1 MIFCTIFYCR
11 FLTNKRRYHILKD
24 SQFQI
29 NIICIW
35 DFFNKKNARHSCFH
49 SCYLVYSLSEKHYLL
64 WSFTLTKA
72 FCNVTSNY
80 VCFSLQKPSRC
91 LWTFICRRG
100 ACSWRESF
108 NLLQACRTLQHSP
121 ATCHEKRTLFDWLKF
136 SAIVIIFCHYL
147 SFVLEII
154 GWLYS
159 CWRSSLI
166 IFLSHLKIL
175 VLW

>member
-35 DFFNKKNARHSCFH
+35 NFFNKKNARHSCCS
-49 SCYLVYSLSEKHYLL
+49 SCYLVYSLSLKHFLFYYK
-64 WSFTLTKA
+64 TKA
-72 FCNVTSNY
+72 FCNITSNY
-80 VCFSLQKPSRC
+80 ICFPLQKPSRC

-121 ATCHEKRTLFDWLKF
+121 ATCHEKCTLFDWLKL
-136 SAIVIIFCHYL
+136 SAIVIISY
-147 SFVLEII
+147 VII
-154 GWLYS
+154 Y
-159 CWRSSLI
+159 
-166 IFLSHLKIL
+166 HLF
-175 VLW
+175 

>member
-35 DFFNKKNARHSCFH
+35 DFFNKKNARHSCCS
-49 SCYLVYSLSEKHYLL
+49 SCYLVYSLSLKHFLFYYK
-64 WSFTLTKA
+64 TKA
-72 FCNVTSNY
+72 FCNITSNY
-80 VCFSLQKPSRC
+80 ICFPLQKPSRC

-121 ATCHEKRTLFDWLKF
+121 ATCHEKCTLFDWLKL
-136 SAIVIIFCHYL
+136 SAIVIISY
-147 SFVLEII
+147 VII
-154 GWLYS
+154 Y
-159 CWRSSLI
+159 
-166 IFLSHLKIL
+166 HLF
-175 VLW
+175 